1 MAKPPR
7 TNAEWQ
13 YWGSHD
19 PYFGVATVRGRER
32 GAANAWTIES
42 LRASGAAYFDD
53 VRERWAKYG
62 MGSEHCAEI
71 GCGSGRVT
79 TQLVRHFARVTAVD
93 VSSDQLERAKELL
106 GPDAS
111 RVKLALV
118 SEPRIPVEDAA
129 CDGVFCC
136 EVFQHLDSDE
146 VVRAYFREAYRVLRP
161 GGTFCLHVP
170 VRGVHPR
177 TLTASAFRNSVLRLA
192 RLVGWR
198 RMMVYRQYEA
208 RVLIEWLREAGF
220 RRPELL
226 VSYSEGHGGVEPLLF
241 ATH

>member
-32 GAANAWTIES
+32 GAANAWTVES
-42 LRASGAAYFDD
+42 LRASGAAYFDG

-79 TQLVRHFARVTAVD
+79 TQLVRHFGRVTAVD

-118 SEPRIPVEDAA
+118 SEPQIPVENGA

-136 EVFQHLDSDE
+136 EVFQHLDSDD
-146 VVRAYFREAYRVLRP
+146 VVRAYLREAYRVLRP

-170 VRGVHPR
+170 IRGIHPR
-177 TLTASAFRNSVLRLA
+177 TLTTSAFRNSVLRLA

-208 RVLIEWLREAGF
+208 RTLIEWLRESGF
-220 RRPELL
+220 KRPELL
-226 VSYSEGHGGVEPLLF
+226 VTYSEGHGGVEALLF